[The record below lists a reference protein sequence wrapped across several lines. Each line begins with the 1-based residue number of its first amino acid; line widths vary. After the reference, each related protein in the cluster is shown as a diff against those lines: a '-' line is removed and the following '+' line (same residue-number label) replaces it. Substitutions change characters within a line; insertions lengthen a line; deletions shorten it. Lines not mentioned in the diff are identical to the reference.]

1 MPSINCEVSW
11 SENCV
16 LKSNTTRNAAPGVDA
31 IYNPT
36 GETFKINNTKLYVT
50 VVTLSAENDNKLFEQ
65 LKTGFK
71 RAITWNKYRSEIS
84 NQAITNNL
92 NYLIDPTFTNVNRLL
107 VLSYEKETDRTSFS
121 KYYVPNVE
129 IKYFNVLTDGKHLF
143 EIPVKNKEEAY
154 EAIIEISENSD
165 YRTSNLL
172 TMNIFQNT
180 TD

>member
-1 MPSINCEVSW
+1 M
-11 SENCV
+11 
-16 LKSNTTRNAAPGVDA
+16 
-31 IYNPT
+31 
-36 GETFKINNTKLYVT
+36 YVT

-154 EAIIEISENSD
+154 EAIIEMSENSD
-165 YRTSNLL
+165 YKTSNLL

>member
-1 MPSINCEVSW
+1 MLLLGWMQLI
-11 SENCV
+11 
-16 LKSNTTRNAAPGVDA
+16 
-31 IYNPT
+31 IQT

-84 NQAITNNL
+84 NQTITNNL
-92 NYLIDPTFTNVNRLL
+92 NYLIDPIFTNVNRLL

-129 IKYFNVLTDGKHLF
+129 IKYFSVLTDGKHLF

-154 EAIIEISENSD
+154 EAIIEMS
-165 YRTSNLL
+165 
-172 TMNIFQNT
+172 
-180 TD
+180 

>member
-1 MPSINCEVSW
+1 MLLLGWMQLI
-11 SENCV
+11 
-16 LKSNTTRNAAPGVDA
+16 
-31 IYNPT
+31 IQT

-84 NQAITNNL
+84 NQTITNNL
-92 NYLIDPTFTNVNRLL
+92 NYLIDPIFTNVNRLL

-129 IKYFNVLTDGKHLF
+129 IKYFSVLTDGKHLF

-154 EAIIEISENSD
+154 EAIIEMSENSD